1 MKKLAIILPRGES
14 IKNFVYSGITDA
26 LRSHFQITFFSVVP
40 NKEIKEYLMS
50 KCDNFYELKDS
61 NYQNTYAKE
70 IKKIL
75 ETVISEENKRKPHTD
90 DKLSLLLKEE
100 GYPIAR
106 RTVAKYR
113 EQLDIPVAR
122 LRKEF

>member
-1 MKKLAIILPRGES
+1 MKRKALA
-14 IKNFVYSGITDA
+14 A
-26 LRSHFQITFFSVVP
+26 RSKANNQVQKQHR
-40 NKEIKEYLMS
+40 
-50 KCDNFYELKDS
+50 
-61 NYQNTYAKE
+61 QNTRND
-70 IKKIL
+70 
-75 ETVISEENKRKPHTD
+75 EENKRKPHTD